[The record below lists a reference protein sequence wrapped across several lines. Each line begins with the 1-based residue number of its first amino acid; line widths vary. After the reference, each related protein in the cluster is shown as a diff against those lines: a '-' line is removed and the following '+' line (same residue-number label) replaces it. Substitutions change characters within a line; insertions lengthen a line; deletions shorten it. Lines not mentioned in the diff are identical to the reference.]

1 MNIHRALHNGY
12 DLLKSKKIDSYKI
25 DTELLLSDSLNIS
38 RERLILN
45 FNKIIGVENYEN
57 FLSKLGRRQ
66 KKEPVAYIVNKKE
79 FWKNKFYINKDVLIP
94 RPETEALVE
103 ETLKIIPF
111 YQKKCLLEIG
121 IGSGCIITSVLKE
134 RENCS
139 ATGIDCCKKAI
150 KIAQINAKLHHI
162 ENRIKIFKTD
172 VDNFNAGKYDLI
184 LSNPPYIDKHQL
196 KYLGVSEFEPLKAL
210 DGGLN
215 GIEILKKVILKASQ
229 LLKTNG
235 KLIVEIGSNQKYKVI
250 SLLKNNNFFVNKITK
265 DLSGHDR
272 CLVSIKKT

>member
-45 FNKIIGVENYEN
+45 FNKIIDVENYEN
-57 FLSKLGRRQ
+57 FLSKLDRRQ

-103 ETLKIIPF
+103 ETLKIIPY
-111 YQKKCLLEIG
+111 YQKKSLLEIG

-139 ATGIDCCKKAI
+139 ATGIDCCKKAV

-229 LLKTNG
+229 LLKING
-235 KLIVEIGSNQKYKVI
+235 KLIIEIGDNQKYKVMN
-250 SLLKNNNFFVNKITK
+250 LLNNKNFFINKIIK
-265 DLSGHDR
+265 DLSSQDR
-272 CLVSIKKT
+272 CIVSTKLT

>member
-57 FLSKLGRRQ
+57 FLSKLDRRQ

-103 ETLKIIPF
+103 ETLKIIPY
-111 YQKKCLLEIG
+111 YQKKSLLEIG

-139 ATGIDCCKKAI
+139 AIGIDCCKKAV

-229 LLKTNG
+229 LLKING
-235 KLIVEIGSNQKYKVI
+235 KLIIEIGDNQKYKVMN
-250 SLLKNNNFFVNKITK
+250 LLNNNNFFINKVIK
-265 DLSGHDR
+265 DLSSHDR
-272 CLVSIKKT
+272 CIVSTKLT

>member
-12 DLLKSKKIDSYKI
+12 GLLKSKKIDSYKI

-57 FLSKLGRRQ
+57 FLSKLDRRQ

-103 ETLKIIPF
+103 ETLKIIPY
-111 YQKKCLLEIG
+111 YQKKSLLEIG

-139 ATGIDCCKKAI
+139 ATGIDCCKKAV

-229 LLKTNG
+229 LLKING
-235 KLIVEIGSNQKYKVI
+235 KLIIEIGNNQKYTVI
-250 SLLKNNNFFVNKITK
+250 NLLNSNNFFVNKIIK
-265 DLSGHDR
+265 DLSSHDR
-272 CLVSIKKT
+272 CIVSTKLI

>member
-25 DTELLLSDSLNIS
+25 DTELLLSDSLKIS

-57 FLSKLGRRQ
+57 FLSKLDRRQ

-103 ETLKIIPF
+103 ETLKIIPY
-111 YQKKCLLEIG
+111 YQKKSLLEIG

-139 ATGIDCCKKAI
+139 ATGIDCCKKAV

-229 LLKTNG
+229 LLKING
-235 KLIVEIGSNQKYKVI
+235 KLIIEIGDNQKYKVMD
-250 SLLKNNNFFVNKITK
+250 LLNNNNFFINKVIK
-265 DLSGHDR
+265 DLSSHDR
-272 CLVSIKKT
+272 CIVSTKLT

>member
-12 DLLKSKKIDSYKI
+12 GLLKSKKIDSYKI

-57 FLSKLGRRQ
+57 FLSKLDRRQ

-103 ETLKIIPF
+103 ETLKIIPY
-111 YQKKCLLEIG
+111 YQKKSLLEIG

-139 ATGIDCCKKAI
+139 ATGIDCCKKAV

-229 LLKTNG
+229 LLKING
-235 KLIVEIGSNQKYKVI
+235 KLIIEIGNNQKYKVKD
-250 SLLKNNNFFVNKITK
+250 LLNNNNFFVNKIIK

-272 CLVSIKKT
+272 CIVSTKQT

>member
-57 FLSKLGRRQ
+57 FLSKLDRRQ

-103 ETLKIIPF
+103 ETLKIIPY
-111 YQKKCLLEIG
+111 YQKKSLLEIG

-229 LLKTNG
+229 LLKING
-235 KLIVEIGSNQKYKVI
+235 KLIIEIGDNQKYKVMN
-250 SLLKNNNFFVNKITK
+250 LLNNNNFFINKVIK
-265 DLSGHDR
+265 DLSSHDR
-272 CLVSIKKT
+272 CIVSTKLT